1 MEKSV
6 SRSMIGST
14 VADALVGPDREIAMI
29 CIDVQRHAIGILTAV
44 RRIREVLA
52 K

>member
-1 MEKSV
+1 MKSPPA
-6 SRSMIGST
+6 STIGST
-14 VADALVGPDREIAMI
+14 VAEALIGPDREIAMI